1 MSRDFT
7 LDTYRRLLQAAQ
19 QAGYTL
25 TSYHDFIEHGATYN
39 KVFILR
45 HDVDDLP
52 LNSLRT
58 AETEHSLGAHG
69 SYYFRVVKQ
78 SYDPDIIRQ
87 IKALGHEI
95 GYHYENM
102 DHFNGDV
109 DKAFDDFK
117 KHLAEFRTLSDIHTI
132 CMHGSPL
139 SKWDNRDLWKKYN
152 YKDLGIVA
160 EPYFDIDFN
169 KVLYIT
175 DTGRSWNKG
184 ESSVRDKVN
193 SAFRFTFRS
202 TQDIID
208 AFAAGK
214 LPPQIMLNIHPQ
226 RWTNSLLPW
235 TKELILQNA
244 KNVVKRMLVRR
255 TVNQ

>member
-25 TSYHDFIEHGATYN
+25 TSYHDFIERGEQYN

-52 LNSLRT
+52 LNSWHT
-58 AETEHSLGAHG
+58 AEVEHSLGARG

-78 SYDPDIIRQ
+78 SYDPNIIRQ
-87 IKALGHEI
+87 IKELGHEI

-102 DHFNGDV
+102 DHFNGHV
-109 DKAFDDFK
+109 DEAFSDFK
-117 KHLAEFRTLSDIHTI
+117 KHLAEFRTLSEIKTI

-152 YKDLGIVA
+152 YKDLGIVG
-160 EPYFDIDFN
+160 EPYFDIDSI
-169 KVLYIT
+169 KYCISRIQA
-175 DTGRSWNKG
+175 GAG
-184 ESSVRDKVN
+184 IKVN
-193 SAFRFTFRS
+193 PVCA
-202 TQDIID
+202 
-208 AFAAGK
+208 
-214 LPPQIMLNIHPQ
+214 
-226 RWTNSLLPW
+226 
-235 TKELILQNA
+235 TK
-244 KNVVKRMLVRR
+244 
-255 TVNQ
+255 